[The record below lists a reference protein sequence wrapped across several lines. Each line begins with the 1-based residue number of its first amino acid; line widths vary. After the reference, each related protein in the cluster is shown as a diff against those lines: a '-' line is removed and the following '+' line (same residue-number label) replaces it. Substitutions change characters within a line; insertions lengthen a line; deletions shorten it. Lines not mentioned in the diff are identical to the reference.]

1 MRANVLSMLLL
12 NVFAALLA
20 SGLLAQVCK
29 ITPEFPTT
37 EDTIVITFNASL
49 GNQSLSGHAGK
60 VYMQTGLITVR
71 SQSID
76 SKTYVNNIGHWATA
90 DTNVLMDGLG
100 NNLFQK
106 KIHIRSYYNVTSDQ
120 QVLQL
125 AFTFRN
131 ENGSLVG
138 LQSDNTD
145 ILIPVNKQ
153 PVNGYL
159 SHEFD
164 GQRLTV
170 VADNA
175 TLLFEPFTPEIIRVD
190 YFPDHIT
197 EQDSSYVVVLE
208 SLTPSVSLDEN
219 DYYLRL
225 STEVVDVIINKSKL
239 GISYLK
245 HGDTLLSDKDGFYHQ
260 FENKGVTYN
269 LDPEECIYGT
279 GSRGLPVNRKGY
291 SYRSYNIATYDYV
304 GPVREKNIT
313 VPFIASSKL
322 YGVYFDNHTP
332 GYFDIGAFDPSVFN
346 YRTEFSSF
354 TSYFMAADDYQG
366 LIGNYTLLTGRQP
379 LPPRWALGYIQ
390 SRYGYHSEQ
399 EARNIV
405 NQMRDEDFPIDGL
418 VLDLFWFGGDSN
430 MGNLD
435 WDYSSWPDPVGMID
449 DFDSLGVKLVVIT
462 EPFIVETS
470 NNFNYLDQNQML
482 CTDSAG
488 NSYIMED
495 FWAGS
500 SALLD
505 LTIPE
510 TREWMLGYYNARIQE
525 GVAGFWCDLG
535 EPQQQPEGM
544 YHNIGTAHFVHNIY
558 SLIWEEMIYSYY
570 AKSYPETRVLTLP
583 RSGYA
588 GMQRFSTF
596 PWSGDVHRSFDGFR
610 TQIPL
615 ILGMGMSGVG
625 YMHCDMGG
633 FASGTFDPELYT
645 RWLQFGAFAP
655 VMRAHSQ
662 EQVPPEPIFYP
673 EPYKS
678 IVRDYVKLRYRMLP
692 YNYSN
697 AWRNHVVGQPLMLPV
712 NFFNQDQQI
721 LENLNDEYL
730 WGEDILVAPVMNQG
744 HTTRDVVLPPG
755 KWIYYWTNEAY
766 SGIQKISVNAPIEW
780 LPLFVKAGSFL
791 PMVDTILT
799 TENYNTDSLIV
810 KYYPD
815 HKTPESSF
823 VLYDD
828 DGKTPGAFANEQYD
842 ILTFSGSLTLSDLW
856 IQLNREGP
864 GYSGMPETRKICFEI
879 QRITS
884 EPEEVRKNGVLLS
897 QVSSMEEFHTMS
909 EGVYWD
915 SSEKT
920 LYLLVHMLGQSDEIQ
935 IHLIEIAN
943 TIEKPATSGL
953 IDFRLKQP
961 FPNPFSKST
970 TINIEIYQPGD
981 YQVEI
986 MNLTGQIM
994 KRIDF
999 TMHYGG
1005 TRQTKWNGSDMK
1017 GNMITSGI
1025 YYIKVSGSNS
1035 TQHTKV
1041 VFLNY

>member
-1 MRANVLSMLLL
+1 MRANVLSTLLPIL
-12 NVFAALLA
+12 FAA
-20 SGLLAQVCK
+20 SGIFAQVCT
-29 ITPEFPTT
+29 ITPDFPTT

-49 GNQSLSGHAGK
+49 GNLSLSGHAGK
-60 VYMQTGLITVR
+60 VYLQTGLITVR

-76 SKTYVNNIGHWATA
+76 SKTYVNNVGQWATA
-90 DTNVLMDGLG
+90 DTNVLMKGLG

-106 KIHIRSYYNVTSDQ
+106 KIHIRSYYNVTPNQ
-120 QVLQL
+120 QVLQM

-131 ENGSLVG
+131 ESGSLVG

-153 PVNGYL
+153 PARGYS

-164 GQRLTV
+164 GQKLTV
-170 VADNA
+170 MTDNA
-175 TLLFEPFTPEIIRVD
+175 TLIFEPFTPEIIRVD
-190 YFPDHIT
+190 YFPDHLI

-208 SLTPSVSLDEN
+208 SQNPSVSFNEN
-219 DYYLRL
+219 NDQLHL
-225 STEVVDVIINKSKL
+225 STEVVDMIINKSTL
-239 GISYLK
+239 CISYLK
-245 HGDTLLSDKDGFYHQ
+245 NGDTLLSDKDGFYHQ

-269 LDPEECIYGT
+269 LDPDECIYGT
-279 GSRGLPVNRKGY
+279 GSRGLPINRKGY
-291 SYRSYNIATYDYV
+291 SYHSYNIATYDYV
-304 GPVREKNIT
+304 GPVRGKNIT
-313 VPFIASSKL
+313 IPFIASSKL

-366 LIGNYTLLTGRQP
+366 LMSNYTLLTGRQP

-405 NQMRDEDFPIDGL
+405 NQMRDEGFPMDGL
-418 VLDLFWFGGDSN
+418 VLDLFWFGGDAN

-435 WDYSSWPDPVGMID
+435 WDYSSWPDPVGMIG
-449 DFDSLGVKLVVIT
+449 DFDSMGVKLVVIT

-470 NNFNYLDQNQML
+470 DNFSYLDQNHML

-510 TREWMLGYYNARIQE
+510 AQEWMLGYYDARIQE
-525 GVAGFWCDLG
+525 GVSGFWCDLG
-535 EPQQQPEGM
+535 EPQQQPAGM
-544 YHNIGTAHFVHNIY
+544 FHNIGTAHFVHNIY
-558 SLIWEEMIYSYY
+558 SLIWEEMIYNYY
-570 AKSYPETRVLTLP
+570 RQSYPETRVLTLP

-610 TQIPL
+610 TQISL

-678 IVRDYVKLRYRMLP
+678 IVRNYIKLRYRMLP

-697 AWRNHVVGQPLMLPV
+697 AWHNHVKGQPLMLPA

-730 WGEDILVAPVMNQG
+730 WGEDILVAPIMSPGQI
-744 HTTRDVVLPPG
+744 TRNVVLPPG

-766 SGIQKISVNAPIEW
+766 PGLQTISVNAPIEW
-780 LPLFVKAGSFL
+780 MPLFIKAGSFL
-791 PMVDTILT
+791 PMVDTLLT
-799 TENYNTDSLIV
+799 TENYSTDSLIV
-810 KYYPD
+810 KYFPD
-815 HKTPESSF
+815 YETPESSF
-823 VLYDD
+823 TLYDD
-828 DGKTPGAFANEQYD
+828 DGKTPNAFAMEQYD
-842 ILTFSGSLTLSDLW
+842 ILKFSGSLTLSDLW

-864 GYSGMPETRKICFEI
+864 GYSGMPEIRKICFEI

-884 EPEEVRKNGVLLS
+884 EPEEVLKNGAVLTL
-897 QVSSMEEFHTMS
+897 VSSMEEFLTMS
-909 EGVYWD
+909 EGAYWD
-915 SSEKT
+915 SSGKV
-920 LYLLVHMLGQSDEIQ
+920 LYVLVHMLGQSDEVQ

-943 TIEKPATSGL
+943 TTEKPTTPGL
-953 IDFRLKQP
+953 IDFRLQHP

-970 TINIEIYQPGD
+970 TINIEVYQPGN

-986 MNLTGQIM
+986 MNLTGQIL

-999 TMHYGG
+999 TLNYAG
-1005 TRQTKWNGSDMK
+1005 TRQITWNGSDME
-1017 GNMITSGI
+1017 GRTVTSGV
-1025 YYIKVSGSNS
+1025 YCVKVSGMHGP
-1035 TQHTKV
+1035 QHTKV
-1041 VFLNY
+1041 VFLN